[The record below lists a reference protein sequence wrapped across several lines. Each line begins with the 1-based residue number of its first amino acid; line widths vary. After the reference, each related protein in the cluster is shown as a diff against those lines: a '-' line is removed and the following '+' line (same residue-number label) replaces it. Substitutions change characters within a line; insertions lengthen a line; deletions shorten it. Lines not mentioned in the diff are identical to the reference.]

1 MTFGRL
7 ILAGAAALVIAGP
20 AFAQWPPPPPPFVA
34 NPQLAP
40 PMMRPAAQPMT
51 PAQARAARRAEQQ
64 RLAQQR
70 QAKSKACNRAA
81 DEQKLAGR
89 ARRVFVSRCR
99 AN

>member
-7 ILAGAAALVIAGP
+7 ILAGAAALALAGP
-20 AFAQWPPPPPPFVA
+20 AVAQWPPPPPPFVT

-40 PMMRPAAQPMT
+40 PAARPAPMT

-70 QAKSKACNRAA
+70 QAKAQACHRAA
-81 DEQKLAGR
+81 DEQKLRGP
-89 ARRVFVSRCR
+89 ARRQFVSRCR